1 MNTFPIID
9 RDRQFPLHS
18 NEDIA
23 RRLPPA
29 EPVSPSSL
37 QQIKITFLKL
47 KVYKENILKIMLLK
61 FGLQHRRGS

>member
-1 MNTFPIID
+1 
-9 RDRQFPLHS
+9 LL
-18 NEDIA
+18 A
-23 RRLPPA
+23 GCPPA

-61 FGLQHRRGS
+61 LGLQHRRGS